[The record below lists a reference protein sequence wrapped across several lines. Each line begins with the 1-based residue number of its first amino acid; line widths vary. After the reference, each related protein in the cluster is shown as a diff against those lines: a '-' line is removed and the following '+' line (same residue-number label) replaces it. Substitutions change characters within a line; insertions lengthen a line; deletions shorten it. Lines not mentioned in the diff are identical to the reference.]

1 LQVELILSFLF
12 WTKAALSTNITSG
25 RFWATTAAQPMSH
38 LGNFRRSPSVRQDT
52 SNRPGPIGKTQ
63 FGLAPLPQKI
73 AQKRPN
79 EVPHQEK
86 RQSGDFKKYLNN
98 LGQSGS
104 RDFVNHSRNALCN
117 SVTYIERVIAPLGFA
132 LWMRLTSVT
141 TMAARPPRVGTVF
154 SAGRP
159 IAMPGRIGSS

>member
-1 LQVELILSFLF
+1 LH
-12 WTKAALSTNITSG
+12 
-25 RFWATTAAQPMSH
+25 P
-38 LGNFRRSPSVRQDT
+38 SP
-52 SNRPGPIGKTQ
+52 
-63 FGLAPLPQKI
+63 KI
-73 AQKRPN
+73 ALIRPN
-79 EVPHQEK
+79 EAPHQEK

-104 RDFVNHSRNALCN
+104 RDFVIHSRNALCN
-117 SVTYIERVIAPLGFA
+117 STIYIVRVIAPLGFARALLFA